1 MSTLHRILGY
11 FFKMVP
17 EQIQM
22 HATRTTA
29 FSFAQLVKEMTWR
42 NLTGHNSILVGEAHL
57 EQRAERRER
66 GEPGTAPRSSSLCC
80 GSDALPA
87 LVLCMDQ
94 TPTPS
99 LEA

>member
-1 MSTLHRILGY
+1 
-11 FFKMVP
+11 
-17 EQIQM
+17 M

>member
-1 MSTLHRILGY
+1 
-11 FFKMVP
+11 MVP